1 VRSAVSADVTGLL
14 RAWSQG
20 DAGAAEKLVPLVY
33 DELKRQAARY
43 MRRERRDH
51 TLRPTALVH
60 EAYLRLVGQ
69 DRVAWKSRA
78 QFFGVAAQVMR
89 RVLVDHARQRA
100 AAKRAGGWCRVS
112 LDEDLGAPARELDLV
127 ELEDALGELAALDPE
142 KVRMVELR
150 FFGGLSLEDTAEV
163 LEVSPSTVTREWRM
177 TRAWLYRR
185 LGRGSTGATRA
196 RTGPPA

>member
-14 RAWSQG
+14 RAWSHG
-20 DAGAAEKLVPLVY
+20 EPGAAEKLVPLVY

-43 MRRERRDH
+43 LRRERRDH

-60 EAYLRLVGQ
+60 EAYLRLFGQ
-69 DRVAWKSRA
+69 DRAAWKNRA

-89 RVLVDHARQRA
+89 RILVDHARNRG
-100 AAKRAGGWCRVS
+100 AAKRAGGWRRVS
-112 LDEDLGAPARELDLV
+112 LDDDMGAPARDLDLV
-127 ELEDALGELAALDPE
+127 ELEDALVELATLDPD

-150 FFGGLSLEDTAEV
+150 FFGGLSLDETAEV
-163 LEVSPSTVTREWRM
+163 LGVSPSTITREWRM

-185 LGRGSTGATRA
+185 LRRRETGAVS
-196 RTGPPA
+196 